1 MVACYRLPLLFMVL
15 AVPARGATPLR
26 LAYDLGCLAR
36 GTGAPVAPYVALT
49 TLFCPNAEL
58 ASGQ

>member
-15 AVPARGATPLR
+15 AALAEVRRPCGLRMISAAGHEVPARLSDR
-26 LAYDLGCLAR
+26 I
-36 GTGAPVAPYVALT
+36 VALT

-58 ASGQ
+58 ASGL